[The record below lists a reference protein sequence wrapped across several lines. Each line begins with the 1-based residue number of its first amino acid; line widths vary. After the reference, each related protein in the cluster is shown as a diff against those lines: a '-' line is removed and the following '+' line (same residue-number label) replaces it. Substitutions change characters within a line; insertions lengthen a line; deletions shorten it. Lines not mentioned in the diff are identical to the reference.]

1 MYHFLIASL
10 PELLWGQLPE
20 YTQEDFYASVEE
32 ALSTKVVKQLQAW
45 DKKNVASVEASDDS
59 EEELPIDIAKIP
71 VYAAFNEFEDFLTGR
86 IAKVRAEKLGIP
98 FINKESDAFFVE
110 AEKAV
115 QFASIES
122 NPIERE
128 KMLDLLRW
136 RFLEE
141 METGHMFDFDGLCI
155 YKLKL
160 SLLEKYRYRKAELG
174 KGNFNSALKRVVNE
188 E

>member
-20 YTQEDFYASVEE
+20 YTQEDFYATVEE
-32 ALSTKVVKQLQAW
+32 SLSSKVVKKLQAM
-45 DKKNVASVEASDDS
+45 DKKSSGLEAEDT
-59 EEELPIDIAKIP
+59 EEETVVDITKIP
-71 VYAAFNEFEDFLTGR
+71 VYAAFNEFEEFLTGR

-98 FINKESDAFFVE
+98 FVNKESDAFFAE

-174 KGNFNSALKRVVNE
+174 KDNFNLALKRVINE

>member
-1 MYHFLIASL
+1 MNYLELTQIIRDEEIAL
-10 PELLWGQLPE
+10 
-20 YTQEDFYASVEE
+20 
-32 ALSTKVVKQLQAW
+32 
-45 DKKNVASVEASDDS
+45 
-59 EEELPIDIAKIP
+59 
-71 VYAAFNEFEDFLTGR
+71 
-86 IAKVRAEKLGIP
+86 
-98 FINKESDAFFVE
+98 
-110 AEKAV
+110 
-115 QFASIES
+115 
-122 NPIERE
+122 E

-174 KGNFNSALKRVVNE
+174 KDNFNLALKRVINE

>member
-20 YTQEDFYASVEE
+20 YTQEDFYATVEE
-32 ALSTKVVKQLQAW
+32 ALSFKVVKKLQAI
-45 DKKNVASVEASDDS
+45 DKKSSSLEAEDT
-59 EEELPIDIAKIP
+59 EEESVVDIAKIP
-71 VYAAFNEFEDFLTGR
+71 VYVAFNEFEEFLTGR

-98 FINKESDAFFVE
+98 FVNKESDAFFAE

-174 KGNFNSALKRVVNE
+174 KDNFNLALKRVINE

>member
-10 PELLWGQLPE
+10 PELLWGQLPDS
-20 YTQEDFYASVEE
+20 TQEDFYATVEE
-32 ALSTKVVKQLQAW
+32 SLSSKVVKKLQAM
-45 DKKNVASVEASDDS
+45 DKKSSSLEAEDT
-59 EEELPIDIAKIP
+59 EEETVVDITKIP
-71 VYAAFNEFEDFLTGR
+71 VYAAFNEFEEFLTGR

-98 FINKESDAFFVE
+98 FVNKESDAFFAE

-160 SLLEKYRYRKAELG
+160 SLLEKYRYRKA
-174 KGNFNSALKRVVNE
+174 
-188 E
+188 